1 MNENTKAMLEK
12 RYQNERLEEIEY
24 TIKTFPE
31 QGKYLIDLLEEKKTI
46 RAEGT
51 TTRRGCIDA
60 LKEAARALTNET
72 NRIHRPVIND
82 WEKYGKSRTY
92 FKING
97 ADYGYFDNISAAYVA
112 CENIL

>member
-60 LKEAARALTNET
+60 LLSMKSVPTWAARWAVQSISLPMPA
-72 NRIHRPVIND
+72 HR
-82 WEKYGKSRTY
+82 
-92 FKING
+92 
-97 ADYGYFDNISAAYVA
+97 
-112 CENIL
+112 